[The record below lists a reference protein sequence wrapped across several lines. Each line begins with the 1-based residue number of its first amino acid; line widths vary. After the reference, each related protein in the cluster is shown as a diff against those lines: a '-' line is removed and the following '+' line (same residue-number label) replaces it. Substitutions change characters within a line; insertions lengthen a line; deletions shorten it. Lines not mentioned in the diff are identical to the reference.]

1 MILKTIQKFL
11 FVTLCSSMLFSC
23 YVDELDDDTNDNE
36 EKKELFS
43 IATADDLYRFASRV
57 NDGENELNAEL
68 TADIDI
74 SGNEWIPI
82 GYKGSNRYLGV
93 FQGNGHI
100 ITGLTITEKNK
111 IYEYG
116 NFYSA
121 GLFGRIGSGGKVMNV
136 KLKDVSILLPN
147 YYSIGGIAGNS
158 EGEIT
163 NCTVS
168 GSIGALGDVGGI
180 AGLTS
185 KPISNCINNA
195 DVKSYSVESGGV
207 GGIVGLTSSHVI
219 SCKNY
224 GKIEGH
230 IYVGGIIGTSGKNSI
245 LFNLENY
252 GDVSSEETN
261 RETLVGGIVGRAAC
275 KIYNCVNYGK
285 ISGYWNIGGI
295 VGGVTEGTYI
305 FLEFKDDE
313 IVDAYIEN
321 CVNLGIVEGTKEAH
335 AIIGH
340 IYTTDLRDRIKL
352 TASIENCFY
361 DANINHDVIDE
372 NASAIDENTLSTLNR
387 WVSQKT
393 PVDKN
398 EGFKIWRVD
407 ENGKLVITKN

>member
-1 MILKTIQKFL
+1 MTLKTIQNFL
-11 FVTLCSSMLFSC
+11 FVTLCSSVLFSC
-23 YVDELDDDTNDNE
+23 YVDELDDDTNGKE

-43 IATADDLYRFASRV
+43 IATAADLYHFASRV

-74 SGNEWIPI
+74 SDNEWIPI

-100 ITGLTITEKNK
+100 ITGLTITEQNK

-116 NFYSA
+116 NPYSA
-121 GLFGRIGSGGKVMNV
+121 GLFSRIGSDGKVMNV
-136 KLKDVSILLPN
+136 ELRNVTIQLPT
-147 YYSIGGIAGNS
+147 YYEVGGIVGKS

-168 GSIGALGDVGGI
+168 GSIEALGDVGGI
-180 AGLTS
+180 AGINM

-195 DVKSYSVESGGV
+195 DVKSYSANSGGT
-207 GGIVGLTSSHVI
+207 GGIVGMTSSHVI

-224 GKIEGH
+224 GKIEGR

-252 GDVSSEETN
+252 GDVSSEETD
-261 RETLVGGIVGRAAC
+261 RDIFVGGIVARAAC

-285 ISGYWNIGGI
+285 ISGYWDIGGI
-295 VGGVTEGTYI
+295 VGGVTEGNYV
-305 FLEFKDDE
+305 FLEFEEDE

-340 IYTTDLRDRIKL
+340 IYTTDWRDRIKL

-372 NASAIDENTLSTLNR
+372 NASTIDENPLSTLNQ

-407 ENGKLVITKN
+407 EKGKFVITKN